1 MELDGTWERLS
12 TAICASAGSPGPE
25 RPAAPAGKTAV
36 GHVDQG
42 GRTTAVHK
50 SLELPDLLRLIDER
64 ATAFRAVIASAPSL
78 DVQVPTCPEWTLF
91 DLAQH
96 LGQGRRFRAATI
108 AAGPADAPPAEAVA
122 ERTVPAPRER
132 DELLAWSAATTQQLL
147 DALLAADPDGSC
159 WTGWGRT
166 QLTDTCG
173 SVARHQVQEIAV
185 HTYDAQVAVGAP
197 QPLPA
202 EVALDG
208 VEENLFITCFTTSA
222 WPHKPTA
229 FDFHA
234 TEGRSWR
241 LTVDGDGA
249 RTTRLPATG
258 EDPDAAGL
266 SIRGIASDLVL
277 YLYQRIS
284 VDSLQLDGDPQL
296 LDLLHAW
303 EPEDWA

>member
-1 MELDGTWERLS
+1 M
-12 TAICASAGSPGPE
+12 
-25 RPAAPAGKTAV
+25 
-36 GHVDQG
+36 
-42 GRTTAVHK
+42 
-50 SLELPDLLRLIDER
+50 
-64 ATAFRAVIASAPSL
+64 
-78 DVQVPTCPEWTLF
+78 
-91 DLAQH
+91 
-96 LGQGRRFRAATI
+96 
-108 AAGPADAPPAEAVA
+108 
-122 ERTVPAPRER
+122 
-132 DELLAWSAATTQQLL
+132 
-147 DALLAADPDGSC
+147 
-159 WTGWGRT
+159 
-166 QLTDTCG
+166 TDTCG

-249 RTTRLPATG
+249 RTTRLPAPG

-266 SIRGIASDLVL
+266 CVRGTASDLVL

-284 VDSLQLDGDPQL
+284 ADALQLDGDPQL

>member
-1 MELDGTWERLS
+1 M
-12 TAICASAGSPGPE
+12 
-25 RPAAPAGKTAV
+25 
-36 GHVDQG
+36 
-42 GRTTAVHK
+42 
-50 SLELPDLLRLIDER
+50 
-64 ATAFRAVIASAPSL
+64 
-78 DVQVPTCPEWTLF
+78 
-91 DLAQH
+91 
-96 LGQGRRFRAATI
+96 
-108 AAGPADAPPAEAVA
+108 
-122 ERTVPAPRER
+122 
-132 DELLAWSAATTQQLL
+132 
-147 DALLAADPDGSC
+147 
-159 WTGWGRT
+159 
-166 QLTDTCG
+166 
-173 SVARHQVQEIAV
+173 
-185 HTYDAQVAVGAP
+185 HTYDAQVAVGPP

-258 EDPDAAGL
+258 HHPDAAGL
-266 SIRGIASDLVL
+266 SIRGTASDLVL

>member
-1 MELDGTWERLS
+1 MH
-12 TAICASAGSPGPE
+12 
-25 RPAAPAGKTAV
+25 KT
-36 GHVDQG
+36 
-42 GRTTAVHK
+42 
-50 SLELPDLLRLIDER
+50 LEYPDLLRLIDER

-108 AAGPADAPPAEAVA
+108 VAGPADAAPAEAVA
-122 ERTVPAPRER
+122 ERTVPGPRER
-132 DELLAWSAATTQQLL
+132 DQLLAWLAATTQQLL
-147 DALLAADPDGSC
+147 DALRAADPDGSC
-159 WTGWGRT
+159 WTGWGPT
-166 QLTDTCG
+166 QMTDTCG
-173 SVARHQVQEIAV
+173 CVARHQVQEIAV
-185 HTYDAQVAVGAP
+185 HTYDAQAAVGAP

-208 VEENLFITCFTTSA
+208 VEENLLITSFTTSP

-249 RTTRLPATG
+249 RTTRLPAAG
-258 EDPDAAGL
+258 QDPDAAGGL
-266 SIRGIASDLVL
+266 SIRGTASDLVL

>member
-1 MELDGTWERLS
+1 MHRN
-12 TAICASAGSPGPE
+12 
-25 RPAAPAGKTAV
+25 
-36 GHVDQG
+36 
-42 GRTTAVHK
+42 
-50 SLELPDLLRLIDER
+50 LEFPDLLRLIDER
-64 ATAFRAVIASAPSL
+64 ATAFRTAIASAPSL
-78 DVQVPTCPEWTLF
+78 DVQVPSCPEWTLS
-91 DLAQH
+91 DLVQH
-96 LGQGRRFRAATI
+96 LGDGRRRWATVV
-108 AAGPADAPPAEAVA
+108 AAGPDADPPAKSKGAHAATLDREA
-122 ERTVPAPRER
+122 
-132 DELLAWSAATTQQLL
+132 LLAWLAATTRELL
-147 DALLAADPDGSC
+147 DALRESGPDRAC
-159 WTGWGRT
+159 WTPWGPT
-166 QLTDTCG
+166 QMTNTCG

-202 EVALDG
+202 EAALDG

-284 VDSLQLDGDPQL
+284 VDALQLDGDPQL

>member
-1 MELDGTWERLS
+1 MH
-12 TAICASAGSPGPE
+12 
-25 RPAAPAGKTAV
+25 KT
-36 GHVDQG
+36 
-42 GRTTAVHK
+42 
-50 SLELPDLLRLIDER
+50 LEFSDLLRLIDER

-122 ERTVPAPRER
+122 ESTVPAPRER
-132 DELLAWSAATTQQLL
+132 DELLAWSAATTQELL
-147 DALLAADPDGSC
+147 DVLLAADPDGSC
-159 WTGWGRT
+159 WTGWGST
-166 QLTDTCG
+166 QLTDTVG
-173 SVARHQVQEIAV
+173 SLARLQLLEIAV
-185 HTYDAQVAVGAP
+185 HTYDAQVAVGTP

-208 VEENLFITCFTTSA
+208 VEEDLFISFFTTSA

-241 LTVDGDGA
+241 LTVDGNGA
-249 RTTRLPATG
+249 RTTRLPAAG
-258 EDPDAAGL
+258 QDPDAAGL
-266 SIRGIASDLVL
+266 SIRGTASDLVL
-277 YLYQRIS
+277 YSYQRIS
-284 VDSLQLDGDPQL
+284 VDSLQLDGDLEL
-296 LDLLHAW
+296 LDLFRAW
-303 EPEDWA
+303 EPED

>member
-1 MELDGTWERLS
+1 MH
-12 TAICASAGSPGPE
+12 
-25 RPAAPAGKTAV
+25 KT
-36 GHVDQG
+36 
-42 GRTTAVHK
+42 
-50 SLELPDLLRLIDER
+50 LEFPDLLRLIDER

-78 DVQVPTCPEWTLF
+78 DVRVPTCPEWTLF
-91 DLAQH
+91 DLAEH

-108 AAGPADAPPAEAVA
+108 AAGPAEAPPAEAVA
-122 ERTVPAPRER
+122 ECTVPAPRER

-147 DALLAADPDGSC
+147 DVLLVTDPDRGC
-159 WTGWGRT
+159 WAGWGLT
-166 QLTDTCG
+166 QVPDTCR
-173 SVARHQVQEIAV
+173 SVARHQILEIAV

-208 VEENLFITCFTTSA
+208 VEEDLLISCFTTSA

-266 SIRGIASDLVL
+266 SLRGTASDLVL

-284 VDSLQLDGDPQL
+284 VDSLELDGDLEL
-296 LDLLHAW
+296 LDLFQAW
-303 EPEDWA
+303 EPED

>member
-1 MELDGTWERLS
+1 M
-12 TAICASAGSPGPE
+12 GSPGPE

-36 GHVDQG
+36 GQVDQG

-50 SLELPDLLRLIDER
+50 TLEFPDLLRLIDER

-132 DELLAWSAATTQQLL
+132 DEPAGLVGRNDAAIAGRAAGGRPGRQLL
-147 DALLAADPDGSC
+147 DRMGSHAVDGHLRFRRPAPGPGDRGARVRRSGRRGRPAAS
-159 WTGWGRT
+159 
-166 QLTDTCG
+166 
-173 SVARHQVQEIAV
+173 
-185 HTYDAQVAVGAP
+185 
-197 QPLPA
+197 PA

-266 SIRGIASDLVL
+266 SIRGTASDLVL

>member
-1 MELDGTWERLS
+1 MDGGGDNPLS
-12 TAICASAGSPGPE
+12 VFS
-25 RPAAPAGKTAV
+25 AGKTAV
-36 GHVDQG
+36 GQADQG

-50 SLELPDLLRLIDER
+50 TLEFPDLLRLIDER
-64 ATAFRAVIASAPSL
+64 ATAFRAVLAAAPSL
-78 DVQVPTCPEWTLF
+78 DAPVPTCPEWTLF

-108 AAGPADAPPAEAVA
+108 AAGPADAAPAEAVA
-122 ERTVPAPRER
+122 ERTRPAPRDR
-132 DELLAWSAATTQQLL
+132 DDLLAWSAATTRQLL
-147 DALLAADPDGSC
+147 DALRAADPDGGC
-159 WTGWGRT
+159 WTGWGPT

-208 VEENLFITCFTTSA
+208 VEENLFITSFTTSA
-222 WPHKPTA
+222 WPHEPTA

-234 TEGRSWR
+234 AEGRSWR

-249 RTTRLPATG
+249 RTTRLPAPG
-258 EDPDAAGL
+258 EDPGADPDAAGL
-266 SIRGIASDLVL
+266 ALRGTASDLVL

-284 VDSLQLDGDPQL
+284 ADSLQLDGDPQL